1 MLRVPDSGMSTM
13 SLRRTAVLMGSCLL
27 VAAASAPAQPQPQQD
42 FVAALRAM
50 CGQAFAG
57 RIVANTP
64 EDPADPF
71 AGKAMVMQVREC
83 GEHVIRVPFHVG
95 EDRSRTWVISVLAD
109 GLALA
114 HDHRHEDG
122 SPDVLTLY
130 GGQTTTAGSATRQEF
145 PADARTKEL
154 FIAEDRAVS
163 VPNVWAIEIEPGKRY
178 VYELARP
185 GRLFRVEFDLSRPI
199 DPPPPPWGAAP

>member
-1 MLRVPDSGMSTM
+1 MRLSGITAFTGIGLLFA
-13 SLRRTAVLMGSCLL
+13 SLTVL
-27 VAAASAPAQPQPQQD
+27 AQARPQDD
-42 FVAALRAM
+42 FVAALRGL

-71 AGKAMVMQVREC
+71 AGKAMVMHVREC
-83 GEHVIRVPFHVG
+83 GEHVIRVHFHVG

-109 GLALA
+109 SLALA

>member
-1 MLRVPDSGMSTM
+1 MAMMTRGST
-13 SLRRTAVLMGSCLL
+13 SL
-27 VAAASAPAQPQPQQD
+27 VAAGLLLAALSAPAAPQQQA
-42 FVAALRAM
+42 FVDALRTL

-64 EDPADPF
+64 EDPTDPF
-71 AGKAMVMQVREC
+71 AGKAMVMHVREC

-130 GGQTTTAGSATRQEF
+130 GGQTAAPGSTTRQEF

-154 FIAEDRAVS
+154 FLAEDRAVS

-199 DPPPPPWGAAP
+199 DPPPPPWGAAR